1 MGYLGYL
8 KNENNLIR
16 SAVVGGRLFVSDDY
30 PWVNAAKLPVSNP
43 CRVRNMYRNST
54 RASDELAV
62 EIRIALPT
70 AQAVDLVAVVGHNLT
85 ENAVITVKA
94 GSDIDVSD
102 YSDPMTARR
111 RTSFLKIASPQTY
124 QFWRIEIKDETNTH
138 EFIDIGYLVL
148 GQATTL
154 DFSFREGWIRRDT
167 IRKIGAEDNYRKLNE
182 LETISINFDAV
193 TETSVDTLRDLFE
206 AAVDEP
212 LFVIPDVDENDGF
225 FGRFDPQFTR
235 EFTLSKSGTGES
247 GHRVTC
253 RVRITEDAPA
263 IEQKDDVLF
272 YWEAGQDLPS
282 NGRTFSRSSAAYYK
296 NRDLRLVSAAVDEIR
311 SDHWFSENQRGL
323 LLEHGSENLLT
334 YSEDMS
340 TGKTQTRVSVS
351 TDVAGAPDGNT
362 TADLVIPSTDND
374 THYIYDISDYS
385 NFTDNTPL
393 STSVFIKAGGYN
405 YADVYVRSKTGTLAF
420 LLIDLTDGSILSVSD
435 GSGILHLYTVE
446 KYTNGWWRVLISLD
460 SETGTT
466 DPYCLV
472 RIRNNSK
479 STQYIG
485 DGSSGVYIWGMQLEA
500 DTYFPTSYIKT
511 VASTATREVD
521 SLKWEFRHIAQS
533 LSVYLELT
541 DIGSWKDTRGVFHI
555 GDGTNYVKDPRLELR
570 VESSAGEKYKWK
582 VNFDTGESAG
592 GGAVDLDN
600 STDRAIGEN
609 CDVVVYIKPDCGCQ
623 IEMESASS
631 ILFYRDWLADPYEW
645 GQYDGSDNGAL
656 HLNNR
661 GTEDP
666 GLLLLSKL
674 KILRGGQSLAN
685 MRALSRA
692 ESYINNG

>member
-30 PWVNAAKLPVSNP
+30 PWVNAAKLPVSN
-43 CRVRNMYRNST
+43 
-54 RASDELAV
+54 DELAV

-102 YSDPMTARR
+102 YSNPMTTRR

-148 GQATTL
+148 GQVTTL
-154 DFSFREGWIRRDT
+154 DFSFREGWVRRDT

-193 TETSVDTLRDLFE
+193 TETSTDTLRDLFE

-212 LFVIPDVDENDGF
+212 LFVIPDIDENDGF

-253 RVRITEDAPA
+253 RVRITEDASA
-263 IEQKDDVLF
+263 IKQKDDVLF

-282 NGRTFSRSSAAYYK
+282 NGRTFSRASTAFYK
-296 NRDLRLVSAAVDEIR
+296 DRDLKLVSAAVDEIR

-340 TGKTQTRVSVS
+340 TGKTPVRVSVS
-351 TDVAGAPDGNT
+351 TDVADAPDGNA
-362 TADLVIPSTDND
+362 TADLVVPSIDND
-374 THYIYDISDYS
+374 THYIYDFSDYS
-385 NFTDNTPL
+385 NFTDDTPM
-393 STSVFIKAGGYN
+393 SVSVFLKAGGYG
-405 YADVYVRSKTGTLAF
+405 YAHLGVRSKA
-420 LLIDLTDGSILSVSD
+420 GSIAYVFVNLSTGAIVSTSD
-435 GSGILHLYTVE
+435 ASGILHFYLVE
-446 KYTNGWWRVLISLD
+446 KYADDWWRVLIAAD
-460 SETGTT
+460 SEAGTT
-466 DPYCLV
+466 NPLCLV
-472 RIRNNSK
+472 KIYDNSQN
-479 STQYIG
+479 STYVG
-485 DGSSGVYIWGMQLEA
+485 DGSSGVHIWGMQLEA

-533 LSVYLELT
+533 LSVYTEIT
-541 DIGSWKDTRGVFHI
+541 DIGSWKDESGIWHI
-555 GDGTNYVKDPRLELR
+555 GANAAYYYDPRAELR
-570 VESSAGEKYKWK
+570 AESSGGEKYKWQA
-582 VNFDTGESAG
+582 VFDTGESAG
-592 GGAVDLDN
+592 GGSTNLDN

-609 CDVVVYIKPDCGCQ
+609 CDVVVYIGPNCGCR

-631 ILFYRDWLADPYEW
+631 GLFYRDWLDDPYEW
-645 GQYDGSDNGAL
+645 GQYSGSDGGTL

-661 GTEDP
+661 GTVSP

-674 KILRGGQSLAN
+674 KILRGGQSLAT

>member
-43 CRVRNMYRNST
+43 CRVRNMYRNPT
-54 RASDELAV
+54 QASDELAV

-70 AQAVDLVAVVGHNLT
+70 AQVIDLVAVVGHNLT

-94 GSDIDVSD
+94 GSDVDVSD
-102 YSDPMTARR
+102 YSTSMTARR
-111 RTSFLKIASPQTY
+111 RTAFLKIASPQTY

-148 GQATTL
+148 GQVTTP
-154 DFSFREGWIRRDT
+154 DFSFREGWVRRDT
-167 IRKIGAEDNYRKLNE
+167 IRKIGAKDNYRKLNE
-182 LETISINFDAV
+182 LEMISINFDAV
-193 TETSVDTLRDLFE
+193 TETSTDTLRDLFE

-212 LFVIPDVDENDGF
+212 LFIIPDVDENDGF

-282 NGRTFSRSSAAYYK
+282 NGRTFSRASTAYYK
-296 NRDLRLVSAAVDEIR
+296 DRNLKLVSAAVDEIR

-340 TGKTQTRVSVS
+340 TGKTPAQVSVS
-351 TDVAGAPDGNT
+351 TDVADAPDGNT
-362 TADLVIPSTDND
+362 TADLVVPSTDND
-374 THYIYDISDYS
+374 AHYIYQTVSATS
-385 NFTDNTPL
+385 FTDDTPL
-393 STSVFIKAGGYN
+393 SVSVFLKAGGYN
-405 YADVYVRSKTGTLAF
+405 YADVVVRSKAANAAYLQ
-420 LLIDLTDGSILSVSD
+420 INLTNGSIESVSD
-435 GSGILHLYTVE
+435 TSGVLYPYMVE
-446 KYTNGWWRVLISLD
+446 KYTDGWWRVLISLD
-460 SETGTT
+460 SETGANN
-466 DPYCLV
+466 PYCYV
-472 RIRNNSK
+472 RIRNNSQN
-479 STQYIG
+479 TTYAG
-485 DGSSGVYIWGMQLEA
+485 DGSSGVYVWGMQIEA

-511 VASTATREVD
+511 VASTATREAD

-533 LSVYLELT
+533 LSVYAEIT
-541 DIGSWKDTRGVFHI
+541 DIGSWRDNAGVWHI
-555 GDGTNYVKDPRLELR
+555 GEWDSYTEDPRFELR
-570 VESSAGEKYKWK
+570 AESSAGEKYKWYGIIDPVK
-582 VNFDTGESAG
+582 EPAG
-592 GGAVDLDN
+592 ITIDG
-600 STDRAIGEN
+600 SSDRAIGEN
-609 CDVVVYIKPDCGCQ
+609 TDIVVSVGPDCTLSA
-623 IEMESASS
+623 EMESTAP
-631 ILFYRDWLADPYEW
+631 ADGYGNWPDAAVYEW
-645 GQYDGSDNGAL
+645 GEYTASGYGAL

-674 KILRGGQSLAN
+674 KILRGGQSLAT